1 MTELNK
7 FTKGIKDGLPICLG
21 YISVAF
27 AFGIF
32 ATESGLSILQTLL
45 ISMTNVTSAGQ
56 LAAVPIITSGGS
68 LIELMVAQLVIN
80 LRYALMS
87 VSLSQRL
94 GKSVKLI
101 DRFIIAFVNTDEVF
115 AVASGKKEYVG
126 KRYLYGLILTPFIG
140 WSLGT
145 LLGAAAGNILP
156 ASIVSALGIAIYGMF
171 VAIVIPETKK
181 SKSTALCVLFA
192 IALSCIFAYIPYL
205 SNIPSGFT
213 IIICASLASA
223 LFAVIAPINEEKEDN
238 ENE

>member
-1 MTELNK
+1 MNELNS
-7 FTKGIKDGLPICLG
+7 FSKGIKDGLPICFG

-56 LAAVPIITSGGS
+56 LAAVPIITAGGTF
-68 LIELMVAQLVIN
+68 IELAVAQFIIN

-94 GKSVKLI
+94 GPSVKLI
-101 DRFIIAFVNTDEVF
+101 DRFIISFVNTDEVF

-126 KRYLYGLILTPFIG
+126 KKYLYGLILTPFLG
-140 WSLGT
+140 WSFGT

-156 ASIVSALGIAIYGMF
+156 SIIVSALGIAIYGMF
-171 VAIVIPETKK
+171 VAIVIPEAKK
-181 SKSTALCVLFA
+181 SSKTALCVLFA
-192 IALSCIFAYIPYL
+192 IMLSCLFEYVPFIKNVPA
-205 SNIPSGFT
+205 GFKV
-213 IIICASLASA
+213 IICACISSG
-223 LFAVIAPINEEKEDN
+223 LFAFFAPIDNEKEA
-238 ENE
+238 E